1 MAQQSQRTRF
11 ELMGWNAQGDLG
23 GLTFYVSRRG
33 RLVFFDK
40 APPLSPPSALQ
51 ISQRDQFRQAAKLW
65 RDLTPERRQAWHQ
78 AEYSAHLGI
87 TGYNLFVFWVTMH
100 ADAAIRTIE
109 QRTGLQLIG

>member
-1 MAQQSQRTRF
+1 MAQQTERTRL

-51 ISQRDQFRQAAKLW
+51 RHQRDQFRLAAKLW
-65 RDLTPERRQAWHQ
+65 RDLTPERRAAWHQ
-78 AEYSAHLGI
+78 AEHLAHLGI
-87 TGYNLFVFWVTMH
+87 TGYNLFVFYVTMH
-100 ADAAIRTIE
+100 AEEQIRTIE
-109 QRTGLQLIG
+109 AHTGLTLIG